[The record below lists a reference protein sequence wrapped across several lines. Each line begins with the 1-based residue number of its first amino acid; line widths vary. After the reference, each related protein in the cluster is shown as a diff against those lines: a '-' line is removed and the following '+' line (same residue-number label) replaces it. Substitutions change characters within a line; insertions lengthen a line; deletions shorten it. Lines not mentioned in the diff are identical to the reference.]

1 MPSENTQRKRKGEI
15 LSHHARRG
23 LLSQVEVKAMSI
35 PNVRNG
41 KVMES
46 KMCRRRRWDS
56 GGGATD
62 DVTEQARKREIRQ
75 RVKVG

>member
-1 MPSENTQRKRKGEI
+1 M
-15 LSHHARRG
+15 
-23 LLSQVEVKAMSI
+23 SQVEVKAMSI